1 MTQSPERRPRVL
13 IVDDSALMRELMS
26 EILSASGKLDVVGTA
41 TDPLIAR
48 EKIKSLNPD
57 VITLDIE
64 MPRMDGLSFLE
75 RLMALRPMPVV
86 IVSTLAQ
93 HGADTTLRALE
104 LGAVDY
110 VPKPT
115 SDLADALSS
124 MESEI
129 VEKVCAAA
137 AARVRQ
143 RAMLGRSAVHAAPPA
158 PVCDDRLIAIGSSTG
173 GVEALQE
180 LLPALPADC
189 PPVAVVQHMPPGF
202 TAQFAARLDKRCAA
216 HVREAEDGLE
226 LARGM
231 AVIAKGGNHLAV
243 AREGRKLRCRVYEGP
258 LESGHRPS
266 VDCLFQSV
274 ADNVKSRAVGAI
286 LTGMGH
292 DGTKGLLAMRQ
303 AGARTFG
310 QNEES
315 CLIYGMPKSA
325 RLAGAV
331 EEELTLTQMAGALLS
346 VEVR

>member
-1 MTQSPERRPRVL
+1 MTHPTARRPRVL
-13 IVDDSALMRELMS
+13 IVDDSALMREVMS
-26 EILSASGKLDVVGTA
+26 EILSTSGKLEVIGTA
-41 TDPLIAR
+41 TDPVIAR
-48 EKIKSLNPD
+48 EKIKALNPD

-75 RLMALRPMPVV
+75 RIMALRPMPVV
-86 IVSTLAQ
+86 IISTLTQ

-115 SDLADALSS
+115 SDLAAALCS
-124 MESEI
+124 MEREI
-129 VEKVCAAA
+129 VDKVCAAA
-137 AARVRQ
+137 GARVRQ
-143 RAMLGRSAVHAAPPA
+143 RALQGHSPTPAARPA
-158 PVCDDRLIAIGSSTG
+158 PARDDRVIAIGSSTG
-173 GVEALQE
+173 GVEALHE

-226 LARGM
+226 LTRGT
-231 AVIAKGGNHLAV
+231 AVIAKGGNHLAI
-243 AREGRKLRCRVYEGP
+243 AREGRTLRCRVFEGP

-266 VDCLFQSV
+266 VDHLFRSV
-274 ADNVKSRAVGAI
+274 AESVKSHAVGAI

-292 DGTKGLLAMRQ
+292 DGAKGLLAMRQ

-310 QNEES
+310 QDEES
-315 CLIYGMPKSA
+315 CLIYGMPKAA

-331 EEELTLTQMAGALLS
+331 EQELPLAHMAGALLS
-346 VEVR
+346 VEIR